1 MPFLLVQ
8 HFQLRV
14 MQHFKIEFAIKFYF
28 QFVYLEKVFLQ
39 GKCVPQKVINMARHK
54 LWNNTKRKVI
64 VALNKRAAK
73 RYL

>member
-39 GKCVPQKVINMARHK
+39 GKCVPQKVINMARQK
-54 LWNNTKRKVI
+54 L
-64 VALNKRAAK
+64 
-73 RYL
+73 